1 MLSTTLWCLRFDLAG
16 RFLRFGF
23 TKNAHHL
30 YFSIKTLEKHEN
42 YGRIISMNKDVI
54 YIEPEDD
61 ITDIISRLKTS
72 KQKIVA
78 LVPPKKVGIMRSSV
92 NIKLIAK
99 TAKEKDKAAVIV
111 TTDQSLIKLAA
122 TSGLPTAKT
131 LNSRP
136 VLPSEYIR
144 EQQEEKAKK
153 KEAEEV
159 EAEEAEIEEAEK
171 PKKNEGKE
179 EVSLDSEELEDDV
192 KKQKSSDKKVSKIP
206 NFDKY
211 RKPIIFG
218 GIGLVIF
225 VIVMVWAFVFAP
237 FADITVKMKT
247 VSTNISENVT
257 FVTDAKNVVVKE
269 GKFLLEQIK
278 YEEES
283 SVEFEATGKANK
295 GDKAE
300 GTLGVIAYLD
310 ESASSV
316 TVPKGTIFTNG
327 DKEYISDSDVTIKMG
342 STCENPKPIQDG
354 FCQTSAAV
362 GVTAK
367 ESGTSYN
374 IDKKDGWKVAIKG
387 VSAYASTAMTGG
399 TDKQVTVVSES
410 DIEDAKNQLS
420 NNTDAKQAL
429 FQQINENEMVKIES
443 SFKVE
448 AKDPVSKPAKGEEVK
463 DGETPKLTAKTIYTV
478 YVVDRVAIDEYVK
491 HLAADKV
498 GENDKIYS
506 TGNPFFERFLEEKN
520 SFTAK
525 FKTTVKIGPEI
536 SEASIMETA
545 KGKKVGEVKVMIK
558 DISRSINDVII
569 DTSFPWVRSVPTDPN
584 KVNIKIEVEE

>member
-1 MLSTTLWCLRFDLAG
+1 
-16 RFLRFGF
+16 
-23 TKNAHHL
+23 
-30 YFSIKTLEKHEN
+30 
-42 YGRIISMNKDVI
+42 MNKDVI

-61 ITDIISRLKTS
+61 ITDIINRLKTS

-136 VLPSEYIR
+136 VLPSEYLR

-171 PKKNEGKE
+171 TKKTEGKE
-179 EVSLDSEELEDDV
+179 EVALDSEELEDDV
-192 KKQKSSDKKVSKIP
+192 KKSKKSDKKVSIIP

-211 RKPIIFG
+211 RKLIIGG
-218 GIGLVIF
+218 GIGF
-225 VIVMVWAFVFAP
+225 IVLIIVLVWAFAFAP
-237 FADITVKMKT
+237 FANITVKMKT
-247 VSTNISENVT
+247 VSANISENVT
-257 FVTDAKNVVVKE
+257 FVTDAKEVAVKE

-300 GTLGVIAYLD
+300 GTVTFYAQFDANSDGGTVTLPAGSVVKVSGNNYVTSGAISVSWDGKSKYCSGVITTICNV
-310 ESASSV
+310 EK
-316 TVPKGTIFTNG
+316 TVGI
-327 DKEYISDSDVTIKMG
+327 V
-342 STCENPKPIQDG
+342 
-354 FCQTSAAV
+354 AA
-362 GVTAK
+362 
-367 ESGTSYN
+367 ESGASYN
-374 IDKKDGWKVAIKG
+374 
-387 VSAYASTAMTGG
+387 VSAGSSGEIPASGFKFVSNSEISGG
-399 TDKQVTVVSES
+399 TDKQVAVVSES

-429 FQQINENEMVKIES
+429 FQKINEDEVVKIES

-463 DGETPKLTAKTIYTV
+463 EGETPKLTAKTIYTV

-491 HLAADKV
+491 YLASDKV

-520 SFTAK
+520 SITAK

-569 DTSFPWVRSVPTDPN
+569 ETSFPWVRSVPTDPN